1 MTRVKSGV
9 SAHRRHQKV
18 LKAAKGY
25 RGGRSKL
32 FRRAKNAVA
41 KAGQN
46 AYRDR
51 KLKKRTFRQLWIARI
66 NAACRVRGTK
76 YSVLIDGCFK
86 KDIRVN
92 RKMLAEL
99 AANEPEAFKAV
110 LAEAVDEV
118 KA

>member
-1 MTRVKSGV
+1 MTRVKRGV
-9 SAHRRHQKV
+9 TAHRRHQKV

-46 AYRDR
+46 SYRDR
-51 KLKKRTFRQLWIARI
+51 RLKKRTFRGLWIARI
-66 NAACRVRGTK
+66 NAACRAEGTR
-76 YSVLIDGCFK
+76 YGLFIDACFK
-86 KDIRVN
+86 KNIQIN

-99 AANEPEAFKAV
+99 AANHPETFKAV
-110 LAEAVDEV
+110 LDEAM
-118 KA
+118 K